1 VLSTNPR
8 IIAAASGNTLLLQPT
23 VQGGAAATGDNG
35 ATPPLLSRPEVQ
47 AAAVEAS
54 ESARPARPT
63 DRELREGSR

>member
-1 VLSTNPR
+1 VLATNPR
-8 IIAAASGNTLLLQPT
+8 IIAGASGNTLLLQPT
-23 VQGGAAATGDNG
+23 TQGGAATGDPG
-35 ATPPLLSRPEVQ
+35 TAPPLLSRPEVQ